1 VGLTAGVGLAAG
13 EGCFFAGAVDCVFAG
28 AVWLLPVDC
37 ATLLPSSTAPAVKV
51 VANAIKG
58 FLIPLL
64 SHWRTNS
71 ANPVVGQFENLAY

>member
-1 VGLTAGVGLAAG
+1 
-13 EGCFFAGAVDCVFAG
+13 
-28 AVWLLPVDC
+28 LPVDC